1 MALEELSIR
10 TNTDNENH
18 HLWNNNGT
26 WFIHYTVYPT
36 AVTKRRVRH
45 TLQTRSLPEAR
56 RRRDELFEKYRDQ
69 KVG

>member
-1 MALEELSIR
+1 MDFQELSIR
-10 TNTDNENH
+10 TNKTNENH

-45 TLQTRSLPEAR
+45 SLQTRSLTKAR
-56 RRRDELFEKYRDQ
+56 RLRDELFQEYSKL
-69 KVG
+69 GA